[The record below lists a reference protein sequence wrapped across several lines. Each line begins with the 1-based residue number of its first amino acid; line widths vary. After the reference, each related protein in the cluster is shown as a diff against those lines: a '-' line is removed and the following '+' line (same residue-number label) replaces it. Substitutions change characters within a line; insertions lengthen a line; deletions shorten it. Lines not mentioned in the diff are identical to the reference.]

1 MQVSIKGVPPVF
13 ASKGDAGA
21 DLVAEIPAP
30 VVLHPGERKA
40 ISAGIA
46 TEFPPGHAM
55 LVCPRSGLAL
65 NHGITVLNAPGIVDA
80 GFRGLIKVIL
90 FNSDSFRSFT
100 VEPGMRIAQAV
111 FIQVVPVEFV
121 TAEEL
126 SRSQRGG
133 QGFGSSGL

>member
-1 MQVSIKGVPPVF
+1 MQVVIRGVPPVF
-13 ASKGDAGA
+13 ASEGDAGA

-40 ISAGIA
+40 IPVGIA
-46 TEFPPGHAM
+46 TEFPAGHAM

-65 NHGITVLNAPGIVDA
+65 NHGVTVLNSPGIVDA
-80 GFRGLIKVIL
+80 GFRGLVKVIL
-90 FNSDSFRSFT
+90 FNSDPFRAFT

-126 SRSQRGG
+126 GRSERGDN
-133 QGFGSSGL
+133 GFGSSGL